1 MVVWVIVPSKVGN
14 VSRVPT
20 VPSRMC
26 AYKVVFHV
34 CNDSTVMDEHGIG
47 FIPTT
52 IFVKYKTGFLQLALN
67 LVICQGVILLFQI
80 GAEPF
85 NL

>member
-1 MVVWVIVPSKVGN
+1 
-14 VSRVPT
+14 
-20 VPSRMC
+20 MC
-26 AYKVVFHV
+26 AYKPVLHV
-34 CNDSTVMDEHGIG
+34 YNDSTVMDEHGIG
-47 FIPTT
+47 VCLAT
-52 IFVKYKTGFLQLALN
+52 IFVKYETGFLQLALN